1 MLVTELIRN
10 SFGIFV
16 SHAQVERE
24 RFREFSIRK
33 LASRGGVTVSL
44 LV

>member
-1 MLVTELIRN
+1 MVTELIRN

-16 SHAQVERE
+16 SYAQLEGERL
-24 RFREFSIRK
+24 REFSIRK
-33 LASRGGVTVSL
+33 VASRGEVTVSL